1 MKQMNFLQKNSFC
14 KPRMS
19 WHVAAA
25 TQVARVERSNGR
37 EVNL

>member
-1 MKQMNFLQKNSFC
+1 MKFQVVVAKTVFC

-19 WHVAAA
+19 WRSAAA

-37 EVNL
+37 KVNL